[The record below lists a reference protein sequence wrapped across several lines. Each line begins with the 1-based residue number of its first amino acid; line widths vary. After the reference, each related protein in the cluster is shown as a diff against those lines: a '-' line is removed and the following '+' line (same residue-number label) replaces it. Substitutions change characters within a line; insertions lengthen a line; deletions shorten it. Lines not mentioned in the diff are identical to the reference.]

1 MREIKL
7 WSTEG
12 NLDGFVKRVKDE
24 EKRAF
29 IQEYNLYLENFYEEY
44 YTYSGVER
52 YIHEHMEY
60 FDVF

>member
-44 YTYSGVER
+44 YSGCTEG
-52 YIHEHMEY
+52 YIHRHFENEI
-60 FDVF
+60 